1 MTDGEVTKVARTTGI
16 VTEGVLKGFL
26 LVAPPLL
33 LISITVGATIWLARL
48 GTKLG
53 GID

>member
-1 MTDGEVTKVARTTGI
+1 MVNDEVQKVTKTTGI

-26 LVAPPLL
+26 LVGPPILL
-33 LISITVGATIWLARL
+33 VSITVGAAIWLARM